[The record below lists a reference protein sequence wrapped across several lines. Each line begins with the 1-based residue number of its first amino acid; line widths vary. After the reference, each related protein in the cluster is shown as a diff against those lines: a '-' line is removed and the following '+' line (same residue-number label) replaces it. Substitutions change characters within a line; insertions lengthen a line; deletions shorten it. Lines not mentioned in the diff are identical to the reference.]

1 MRCDADATDQSLAVR
16 EYYARQQGKQLSVMP
31 NELQYCY
38 ASWREILLKGEKIQ
52 DEAEASLRLLSSRK
66 TSTPSARLAALGLPA
81 DQVPDESL
89 E

>member
-1 MRCDADATDQSLAVR
+1 ML
-16 EYYARQQGKQLSVMP
+16 

-38 ASWREILLKGEKIQ
+38 ANWREVLIRGEKAHN
-52 DEAEASLRLLSSRK
+52 EAEASLLLLSSRK

-81 DQVPDESL
+81 DQVLDESL